1 MYLSGEENGSSLFP
15 DAKLLYYLF
24 GSNDILYTNTAIS
37 KKMIIFVS
45 ETVWSCPAFFRL
57 IQRAHNRP

>member
-37 KKMIIFVS
+37 KKNDYL
-45 ETVWSCPAFFRL
+45 C
-57 IQRAHNRP
+57 Q